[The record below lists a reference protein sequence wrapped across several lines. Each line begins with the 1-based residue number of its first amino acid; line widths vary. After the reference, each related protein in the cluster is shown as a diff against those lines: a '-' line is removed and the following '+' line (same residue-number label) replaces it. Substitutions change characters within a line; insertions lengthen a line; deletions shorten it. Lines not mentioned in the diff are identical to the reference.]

1 MAHFVMSAFADE
13 AATDLDGQI
22 EALME
27 EDISMI
33 ELRGVDG
40 VNCADLSKED
50 AARIHKK
57 LKEHHISLSA
67 LGSPYGKISIT
78 DDFEEHLDKFKRSLE
93 VCDILECSR
102 IRMFSFYMPEGEKPE
117 KYRDEVMN
125 RLEKM
130 VDMAQKSGILL
141 VHENEKGIY
150 GDNDIRCKELY
161 NYFGGR
167 MGVCFDPANYVQC
180 KVDPMEAY
188 RRQKD
193 TITYFHMKDALKENG
208 SVVSVGHGDG
218 SVPEILKDIKDSGRK
233 EVILTIEPHL
243 HVFKGLDALQG
254 ETVQHVESY
263 TDSRTAFH
271 AACEAL
277 RNCLKILEK

>member
-67 LGSPYGKISIT
+67 LGSPYGKISIA
-78 DDFEEHLDKFKRSLE
+78 DDFEEHLAKFMRSLE

-188 RRQKD
+188 WCYLLHRAYGLHIFFFLHKAFYPVLNDHGYQSHDLCDKAYEQMAFWRH
-193 TITYFHMKDALKENG
+193 YFYVCRE
-208 SVVSVGHGDG
+208 
-218 SVPEILKDIKDSGRK
+218 VPVFWHL
-233 EVILTIEPHL
+233 L
-243 HVFKGLDALQG
+243 HVSGLLQ
-254 ETVQHVESY
+254 
-263 TDSRTAFH
+263 
-271 AACEAL
+271 
-277 RNCLKILEK
+277 